1 MGGFTSDNQNFA
13 IVEMYNTT
21 SNSWRTDIASLPV
34 RLHHSSSVSFQNKI
48 YVVGGY
54 MGGYSTPSDRLYIY
68 DPITNNWTQSDSMP
82 TPRGSPNAN
91 IVNGKLYV
99 IGGDLN
105 DRSLS
110 VVESYN
116 PIANRWITHTPMP
129 TSRHHAAS
137 AVVGGQIYVIGGRLD
152 SSYEGTDIVEKYDP
166 VLDKWAT
173 DLEPMPSKRSGIA
186 AASINGSIFVLGGER
201 RQGTFDNNERYDPD
215 INTWTI
221 ETPMPTARHGLGVT
235 SIDDKIYAIGGG
247 PNPGLSTSWENEIF
261 DLNISD

>member
-1 MGGFTSDNQNFA
+1 
-13 IVEMYNTT
+13 
-21 SNSWRTDIASLPV
+21 
-34 RLHHSSSVSFQNKI
+34 
-48 YVVGGY
+48 

-105 DRSLS
+105 DRSLG

-137 AVVGGQIYVIGGRLD
+137 AVVGG
-152 SSYEGTDIVEKYDP
+152 KY
-166 VLDKWAT
+166 
-173 DLEPMPSKRSGIA
+173 M
-186 AASINGSIFVLGGER
+186 
-201 RQGTFDNNERYDPD
+201 
-215 INTWTI
+215 
-221 ETPMPTARHGLGVT
+221 
-235 SIDDKIYAIGGG
+235 
-247 PNPGLSTSWENEIF
+247 
-261 DLNISD
+261 

>member
-1 MGGFTSDNQNFA
+1 
-13 IVEMYNTT
+13 
-21 SNSWRTDIASLPV
+21 
-34 RLHHSSSVSFQNKI
+34 
-48 YVVGGY
+48 
-54 MGGYSTPSDRLYIY
+54 
-68 DPITNNWTQSDSMP
+68 
-82 TPRGSPNAN
+82 
-91 IVNGKLYV
+91 
-99 IGGDLN
+99 
-105 DRSLS
+105 
-110 VVESYN
+110 
-116 PIANRWITHTPMP
+116 
-129 TSRHHAAS
+129 
-137 AVVGGQIYVIGGRLD
+137 VIGGRLD

-215 INTWTI
+215 TNTWTI
-221 ETPMPTARHGLGVT
+221 ETPMPTARHGLGVI